1 VIAGGALGGAMAKE
15 DSRTFVLQQI
25 GGKDIPVPGVDGLK
39 VQFATDPKN
48 VGVTFTLD
56 VGQHLPKSWG
66 FGGGK

>member
-1 VIAGGALGGAMAKE
+1 
-15 DSRTFVLQQI
+15 VLQQI